1 MLTLQHIVEELEGSY
16 GNRFQASQRH
26 ILSALDQAQK
36 TAFNHDCRAF
46 ERTAELEPNHEGYFM
61 FPEDAREIISI
72 ENSGRNRS
80 YRIDTLR
87 RRVLFSNGTVFPS
100 SFPPVARY
108 YLRPET
114 LTFTE
119 EIAAENSND
128 NVLIFTQEDEAKVIV
143 PDEWRWAVLAQP
155 AIAMLDTNLY
165 GDQSPQAYLES
176 YYREFWEAMNA
187 RPQNRKPDA
196 SIGAW

>member
-1 MLTLQHIVEELEGSY
+1 MLTLRYMVEELEGSY
-16 GNRFQASQRH
+16 GNRFQASQKH
-26 ILSALDQAQK
+26 ILAALDQAQK

-46 ERTAELEPNHEGYFM
+46 ERTAELEPDNENHHFI

-72 ENSGRNRS
+72 ENDPRKYD

-87 RRVLFSNGTVFPS
+87 RRIIFSHGTVFPWEH
-100 SFPPVARY
+100 PPIARY

-119 EIAAENSND
+119 EGQNGT
-128 NVLIFTQEDEAKVIV
+128 LIFTPEDEAKVIV

-165 GDQSPQAYLES
+165 GDKSPQAYLES
-176 YYREFWEAMNA
+176 YYKEFWEAMNA
-187 RPQNRKPDA
+187 RPSNRRPTE